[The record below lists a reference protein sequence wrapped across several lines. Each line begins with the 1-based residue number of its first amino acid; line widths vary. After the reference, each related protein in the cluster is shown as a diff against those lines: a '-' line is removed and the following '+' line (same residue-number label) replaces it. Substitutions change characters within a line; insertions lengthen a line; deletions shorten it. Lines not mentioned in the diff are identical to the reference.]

1 MKVCNYTYSNYLHG
15 ILQFTHACII
25 FIGVCVH
32 AYMCMHACI
41 LVVYFLIVFSHWKVF
56 IISELL
62 KKNKISARKWIRCQ
76 ACSWIKNYYSYQVIV
91 DKRQVSNFRDIGTI
105 MDKFSRHHNA
115 HAWLRY
121 KYVNNKIIIIIIL
134 YMTLLLL
141 LLISLLL
148 YHHWLC
154 YNVFCTIKDILTFII

>member
-1 MKVCNYTYSNYLHG
+1 MHHFYWCVCTCIHV
-15 ILQFTHACII
+15 HAC
-25 FIGVCVH
+25 
-32 AYMCMHACI
+32 MHSCSLLLNCFLTLKSI
-41 LVVYFLIVFSHWKVF
+41 HYFRAAQQ
-56 IISELL
+56 
-62 KKNKISARKWIRCQ
+62 NKISARNWIRCQ
-76 ACSWIKNYYSYQVIV
+76 ACSWIKNYYSYQLIV

-105 MDKFSRHHNA
+105 MDKFSRHYNA

-148 YHHWLC
+148 YHYWLC
-154 YNVFCTIKDILTFII
+154 YNVIVLSKTSLPL